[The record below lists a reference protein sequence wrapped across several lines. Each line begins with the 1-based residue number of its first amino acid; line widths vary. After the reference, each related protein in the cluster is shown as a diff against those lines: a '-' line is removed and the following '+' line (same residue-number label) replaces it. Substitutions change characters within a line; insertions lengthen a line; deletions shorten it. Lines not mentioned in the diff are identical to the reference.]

1 MRSAEVEHQS
11 GLNRTPPPARRGYG
25 NGLAAGGVGSMRA
38 DTIGGLA
45 LPLDLGRASR
55 ITRVE
60 VDNLAMVD
68 NVSIKVYADR
78 RSVLLCNDGRCM
90 PSTFEE
96 VCLHLV
102 CGTRGPDVELRRD

>member
-1 MRSAEVEHQS
+1 MRV
-11 GLNRTPPPARRGYG
+11 
-25 NGLAAGGVGSMRA
+25 

-68 NVSIKVYADR
+68 NVSIKVCADSAVCCR
-78 RSVLLCNDGRCM
+78 L
-90 PSTFEE
+90 STPGAE
-96 VCLHLV
+96 
-102 CGTRGPDVELRRD
+102 R